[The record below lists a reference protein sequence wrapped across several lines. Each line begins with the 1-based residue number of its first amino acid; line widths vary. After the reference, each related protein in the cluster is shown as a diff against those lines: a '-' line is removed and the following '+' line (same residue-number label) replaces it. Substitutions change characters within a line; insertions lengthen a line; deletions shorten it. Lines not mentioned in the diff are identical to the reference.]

1 MSSKVNHW
9 HCFQLYFLF
18 LFLKNSSLYV
28 EPFLCNMKTNTL
40 ILVIY
45 LSISAGLIQAQDKR
59 PMSLIDRLEIP
70 DLGDASISPDG
81 EQVIYTL
88 SKAEWDANK
97 QISHIWRINSD
108 GSGQAQLTSSE
119 KSEQNPVWAPDGL
132 SIAFI
137 CQREPAEFSQ
147 IYILSNQG
155 GEAVQ
160 LSDHQTGVTGFD
172 WSPDGQFI
180 YFLAPDPV
188 PDEIKIRKEMQDD
201 IFGFEKDFQQ
211 QHLWRINIRDR
222 EETRITEGDYSVLS
236 FSVSRDG
243 SRIAYIRASS
253 PVRDDRDLREV
264 WVMSHDG
271 TKSQQVTR
279 NKIPES
285 NPLLSPDNSKIL
297 FIADANESFEN
308 YYNGNLFEVSL
319 ETGRIEMH
327 LPDLP
332 YEVES
337 ADWSSDGKSIFFVAN
352 MGVHSELFRYDLN
365 SGKEEQLTNGKH
377 TIRSWSYCSSLS
389 LHLLSIEDQQN
400 NGDIYILPDGEKSG
414 PVRVTRVYDYLSE
427 NFLLPKLEKVQWK
440 ASDEVTV
447 EGLLYYP
454 INYKKGEKYPL
465 VVQTHGG
472 PRSSDQYGLG
482 RWRVYIPTL
491 TARGYVVF
499 APNYR
504 GSTGYGDDFL
514 RDMVGNYFN
523 HSHLDVVSGV
533 DYLIGLGI
541 VDENRMVKMGWS
553 AGGHMTNKIITHTNR
568 FKAASSGAGA
578 VNWISMYGQSD
589 TRHQRTPWFNGT
601 PWQENAPIDT
611 YWDSSPLSDIAKVT
625 TPTIIFVGENDIRV
639 PAPQSIELYR
649 ALKSNGIPTE
659 LYIAPREPH
668 GWRELHHR
676 LFKMNAELEW
686 FEKFALNRQYKW
698 EKAPKK

>member
-1 MSSKVNHW
+1 MSYSVNT
-9 HCFQLYFLF
+9 
-18 LFLKNSSLYV
+18 
-28 EPFLCNMKTNTL
+28 KTI

-45 LSISAGLIQAQDKR
+45 LSISTGLMQAQDKR

-70 DLGDASISPDG
+70 ELGDASISMDG

-88 SKAEWDANK
+88 TRADWEANR
-97 QISHIWRINSD
+97 QISHIWRINTD
-108 GSGQAQLTSSE
+108 GSEQIQLTSSE
-119 KSEQNPVWAPDGL
+119 KGELNPVWAPDGM

-137 CQREPAEFSQ
+137 SQREPEEFLQ
-147 IYILSNQG
+147 IFILPNQG

-160 LSDHQTGVTGFD
+160 LSDHQTGVTGIT

-211 QHLWRINIRDR
+211 QHLWRINTGDR
-222 EETRITEGDYSVLS
+222 EEMRITEGDYSVLS

-243 SRIAYIRASS
+243 NRIAYLRASS
-253 PVRDDRDLREV
+253 PVRDDKDVREV
-264 WVMSHDG
+264 WVMDQDG
-271 TKSQQVTR
+271 KNNKQITKNR
-279 NKIPES
+279 IPES
-285 NPLLSPDNSKIL
+285 NPILSPDNSHIL
-297 FIADANESFEN
+297 FIADANDSFDR
-308 YYNGNLFEVSL
+308 YYNGNLFVATI
-319 ETGRIEMH
+319 ETGIIEMH
-327 LPDLP
+327 LMDLP

-365 SGKEEQLTNGKH
+365 TGREEQLTNGKH

-389 LHLLSIEDQQN
+389 LHLLHIEDCQN
-400 NGDIYILPDGEKSG
+400 GGDVYILRDGERAG
-414 PVRVTRVYDYLSE
+414 LVRVTRVYDYLSE

-440 ASDEVTV
+440 GTDEVTI

-523 HSHLDVVSGV
+523 HSHLDVMSGV
-533 DYLIGLGI
+533 DYLIDIGI
-541 VDENRMVKMGWS
+541 ADENRMVKMGWS
-553 AGGHMTNKIITHTNR
+553 AGGHMTNKIITHTSR

-649 ALKSNGIPTE
+649 ALKSNGVPTE

-686 FEKFALNRQYKW
+686 FEKYALERDYIW
-698 EKAPKK
+698 EKAPKN